1 VLNFFKGFVVFF
13 LAFSGVCS
21 VFAEEKDWTFWQ
33 ERFLQS
39 FSAQSPGPPET
50 TPHIK
55 EVHVTATLPDYP
67 WVKVSGYRNRP
78 VERCITCHDGI
89 ASPSHP
95 PEFGCSVC
103 HGGEPESVDKDQA
116 HATLIYDPAAGTGK
130 RNPSS
135 LSVVERSCGQ
145 LYCHA
150 GHTDEDRN
158 HVNRVKKSMMN
169 TMAGV
174 ISGLRYQWAGQ
185 SRKTARYGTHTIS
198 DMDET
203 IPKDQGALEKLE
215 RLPFLSS
222 STIPESILN
231 QETTVAVSK
240 HPADRLLRK
249 KCFQCHIDSPPAKGQ
264 YRSQG
269 CASCHFEYSASGLY
283 EGNDPT
289 ISRTEP
295 GHARFHRIRTIPS
308 RATCVQCHQAFTMQT
323 LGTEPYEELNIE
335 VEEDP
340 LLDQEAIDESTD
352 QVEMPSNLDDSEVT
366 SHSTDEV
373 EEPSAVDTS
382 ETIEDAGVKK
392 PVVDAVEDSLFA
404 GRGKAIKDVHTAK
417 GMDCTD
423 CHTQMDIMGDGN
435 LYSKQ
440 HEAVEIRCETCHGN
454 SLAYPSITQIT
465 DPGDPAI
472 RVSKH
477 YKNNANKVEDWMAV
491 STRNRKMTNVKVQDG
506 RMVTIGKQTGTIHE
520 IPLVKDYLNAH
531 SIPQHQSRLECSAC
545 HARWVVRCP
554 GCHQNIGQDQ
564 TPESHSMDIGE
575 PALMIG
581 PRGKVAPMLTQ
592 PERHLT
598 VLDERKNP
606 IPVLGKMGNVQGQY
620 RKWAFTNPHGTS
632 GSNLAYA
639 LNPHS
644 IQKKAR
650 SCTSCHLSPETLG
663 LGAGDLKIGKSF
675 KGKND
680 FVDPLDRTDI
690 MLKASQ
696 FDPQAKVS
704 MRGEPLAGTHQPKAR
719 TFNQKEIIRIL
730 RVGNCIP
737 CHDRYDDSIYQ
748 DINQSYAF
756 ARTMDHRRLREQI
769 LNLRQ
774 PTE

>member
-1 VLNFFKGFVVFF
+1 MLKFFKGLVVFL
-13 LAFSGVCS
+13 LAFSGICS
-21 VFAEEKDWTFWQ
+21 VFAGEKDWTFWQ

-39 FSAQSPGPPET
+39 PSVQSPENNT
-50 TPHIK
+50 TKPHIK
-55 EVHVTATLPDYP
+55 EVRITATLPDYP
-67 WVKVSGYRNRP
+67 WVKVSGYRDRP
-78 VERCITCHDGI
+78 VERCLTCHDGI
-89 ASPSHP
+89 ANVSPSHP

-130 RNPSS
+130 RNPSN

-174 ISGLRYQWAGQ
+174 ISGFRYQWAGQ
-185 SRKTARYGTHTIS
+185 SRKTARYGTLDVADTDGS
-198 DMDET
+198 
-203 IPKDQGALEKLE
+203 IPKNQGALEKLE
-215 RLPFLSS
+215 KLPFFSS
-222 STIPESILN
+222 ATIPESILN
-231 QETTVAVSK
+231 QRTLVPVSQ
-240 HPADRLLRK
+240 HPADHLLRK
-249 KCFQCHIDSPPAKGQ
+249 KCFQCHLDSPPAKGK

-289 ISRTEP
+289 VSRTEP
-295 GHARFHRIRTIPS
+295 GHARFHKIRAIPA
-308 RATCVQCHQAFTMQT
+308 RATCVQCHRAFALQSI
-323 LGTEPYEELNIE
+323 GTEPHEELDIP
-335 VEEDP
+335 EEIKP
-340 LLDQEAIDESTD
+340 TD
-352 QVEMPSNLDDSEVT
+352 QVEVPAT
-366 SHSTDEV
+366 
-373 EEPSAVDTS
+373 VDAP
-382 ETIEDAGVKK
+382 EAIQNTIFEK
-392 PVVDAVEDSLFA
+392 PVVDAAENFSLFP
-404 GRGKAIKDVHTAK
+404 GKGKAMKDVHTAR

-423 CHTQMDIMGDGN
+423 CHTQFDIMGDGN

-440 HEAVEIRCETCHGN
+440 HEAVEVRCETCHGD
-454 SLAYPSITQIT
+454 SLAYPSISQIT
-465 DPGDPAI
+465 EPGDPAI
-472 RVSKH
+472 RISKH
-477 YKNNANKVEDWMAV
+477 YKGGANKVEDWMAV
-491 STRNRKMTNVKVQDG
+491 SAHSRKMSNVKVQDG
-506 RMVTIGKQTGTIHE
+506 LIVAIGKQTGKVHE
-520 IPLVKDYLNAH
+520 VPLVKDYLDAH

-554 GCHQNIGQDQ
+554 GCHQSIGPDQ
-564 TPESHSMDIGE
+564 APAPENHSLDIGE

-598 VLDERKNP
+598 VIDERGKQ
-606 IPVLGKMGNVQGQY
+606 IPVLGRMGDEQGHY
-620 RKWAFTNPHGTS
+620 RQWAFTNPHGTS

-644 IQKKAR
+644 IQKQAR

-663 LGAGDLKIGKSF
+663 LGAGDLKIGKSSTG
-675 KGKND
+675 KGD
-680 FVDPLDRTDI
+680 FVDPLNRTDKI
-690 MLKASQ
+690 LKSSQ
-696 FDPQAKVS
+696 FDPQAKMS
-704 MRGEPLAGTHQPKAR
+704 MRGEPLAGTDQPKAR
-719 TFNQKEIIRIL
+719 TFNQEEIIRIL

-737 CHDRYDDSIYQ
+737 CHDRYNDPVYQ

-756 ARTMDHRRLREQI
+756 ARTMDHRRLREKI

-774 PTE
+774 SPE